1 MAFDVRSL
9 VGAIAAAALV
19 AGCASNMKVG
29 NNFDYNSFAAR
40 VKTGESTGKDVA
52 QWIGQPYGRG
62 VELLPDGTR
71 LNVWT
76 YYYGAGQIPS
86 GANTT
91 FKMLQVKFDQDDRVQ
106 GYVWTGDLSG
116 TTVEDKS
123 QPK

>member
-1 MAFDVRSL
+1 MAHKMRSL
-9 VGAIAAAALV
+9 VGVLASAAIMV
-19 AGCASNMKVG
+19 GCASNMKVG

-40 VKTGESTGKDVA
+40 VKPGVSTGKEVA

-62 VELLPDGTR
+62 MELLPDGSKM
-71 LNVWT
+71 NVWT

-91 FKMLQVKFDQDDRVQ
+91 FKMLQVKLDQEDRVQ

-116 TTVEDKS
+116 AAVQS
-123 QPK
+123 PPK

>member
-1 MAFDVRSL
+1 MAHKMRSL
-9 VGAIAAAALV
+9 VGAIAAAALM

-40 VKTGESTGKDVA
+40 VKPGESTGKEVSE
-52 QWIGQPYGRG
+52 WIGQPYGRG
-62 VELLPDGTR
+62 VEVMPDGST

-91 FKMLQVKFDQDDRVQ
+91 FKMLQVKLDQDDRVQ
-106 GYVWTGDLSG
+106 GYVWSGDLSG
-116 TTVEDKS
+116 TTVENKS
-123 QPK
+123 Q